1 MITRSDWTH
10 MGAGPRFPGGDTSY
24 TRARAGS
31 TMRHI
36 CATALAISTLIG
48 SACAGGSV
56 GAPAAEELTPNADG
70 VITTSSGLKYKVL
83 REGTGRRPN
92 IGDRVLV
99 HYSCSLTDGT
109 VVDSTYKR
117 GEAEV
122 LVIRELVRGFQEA
135 LQLMKVGS
143 HIRVA
148 VPGELGYGERGVEG
162 VVGPNEPL
170 IFEIELQRIVR

>member
-1 MITRSDWTH
+1 
-10 MGAGPRFPGGDTSY
+10 
-24 TRARAGS
+24 
-31 TMRHI
+31 MRHI

-48 SACAGGSV
+48 SACAGGSG
-56 GAPAAEELTPNADG
+56 GAPATEELTPNADG

-117 GEAEV
+117 GDPEV
-122 LVIRELVRGFQEA
+122 LVVRELVRGFQEA
-135 LQLMKVGS
+135 LRLMRVGS
-143 HIRVA
+143 HFRVA

-170 IFEIELQRIVR
+170 IFEIELQRIVRR